1 MKTLKTNRTLAFLG
15 MLAVASCDDG
25 TPTDPAVEE
34 LFTLAETIEL
44 DVLASTGSID
54 VALELADASNIVAS
68 NRGDV
73 RAEDG
78 RRFHD
83 RARSRFTDA
92 QDDLARGDRRA
103 AIDKARDARQ
113 LVVRSIE
120 ATGGQRAVVAMV
132 ERLEAVASTIG
143 EDVDSFVT
151 PAEVAAE
158 LNVIA
163 LSARDALSRGDTARA
178 GERAVFGGQRTHDRR
193 TDGRR
198 GRDRGTDRTGND
210 RRSDVGPDRAEL
222 AIQLGVTAVA
232 LAERLLENDVL
243 DDEQTRYLETAHELL
258 EKART
263 AFAEG
268 QFGRAVHFAEAASWS
283 ALKAVVL
290 PGGITEEELREMV
303 DLAKSLLEEARAAIG
318 DAPTEIEVSMFER
331 AQRLIEFG
339 ENAINEGKQRGVG
352 PVWRGAV
359 ISAWLIG

>member
-1 MKTLKTNRTLAFLG
+1 MKTFKPNRTLAFLG
-15 MLAVASCDDG
+15 MLAVASCDEG

-54 VALELADASNIVAS
+54 VALELADASNI
-68 NRGDV
+68 GDV

-92 QDDLARGDRRA
+92 QDDLDRGNRRA

-132 ERLEAVASTIG
+132 ERLEAVASIIG
-143 EDVDSFVT
+143 EDVDSFVN

-178 GERAVFGGQRTHDRR
+178 GERAVFGDQRTHDRR

-258 EKART
+258 EKAHT

-303 DLAKSLLEEARAAIG
+303 DLAMRTPSASVAIAYHSASTMASEEASSKCVRLAATVV
-318 DAPTEIEVSMFER
+318 DRVSC
-331 AQRLIEFG
+331 
-339 ENAINEGKQRGVG
+339 
-352 PVWRGAV
+352 PSSS
-359 ISAWLIG
+359 SARMATNFWDGHCSVR